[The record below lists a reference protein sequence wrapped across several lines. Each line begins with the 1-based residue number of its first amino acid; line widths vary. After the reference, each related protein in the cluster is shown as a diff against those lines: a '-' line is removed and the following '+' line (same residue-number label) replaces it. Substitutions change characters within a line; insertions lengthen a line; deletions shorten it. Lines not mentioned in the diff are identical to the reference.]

1 MSQEIKI
8 GSILVRENTVFP
20 PGVSVESDTFLPG
33 WKLVRNLN
41 GYGLARIIVKANWNF
56 FYLAGEIRAIALGRG
71 GSSAFRRALKR
82 IVVRRE
88 GQNYN
93 SLEITR
99 VVAKR
104 FLGIPFLS
112 IAANSRHIQKGMGL
126 IPTRNFVFRMPA
138 PAPSEEAA
146 AKRYTAMISSS

>member
-1 MSQEIKI
+1 MSQEITI

-20 PGVSVESDTFLPG
+20 PGVSVESDTLLPG

-71 GSSAFRRALKR
+71 GSAAFRRALKR

-126 IPTRNFVFRMPA
+126 IPTRNFVLRMPV
-138 PAPSEEAA
+138 PDPSEEAA
-146 AKRYTAMISSS
+146 AERYTAMISSS

>member
-1 MSQEIKI
+1 MSQEITI

-41 GYGLARIIVKANWNF
+41 GYGLARIIVKADWNF

-71 GSSAFRRALKR
+71 GSAAFRRALKR

-126 IPTRNFVFRMPA
+126 IPTRNFVLRMPV
-138 PAPSEEAA
+138 PDPSEEAA
-146 AKRYTAMISSS
+146 AERYTAMISSS

>member
-1 MSQEIKI
+1 MSQEITI

-71 GSSAFRRALKR
+71 GSAAFRRALKR

-126 IPTRNFVFRMPA
+126 IPTRNFVLRMPV
-138 PAPSEEAA
+138 PDPSEEAA

>member
-8 GSILVRENTVFP
+8 GSILFRENTVFP
-20 PGVSVESDTFLPG
+20 AGVSVDSDAFLPG
-33 WKLVRNLN
+33 WKLVRNLD
-41 GYGLARIIVKANWNF
+41 GYGLARMIVKVNWNF

-71 GSSAFRRALKR
+71 GSATFRRALKR
-82 IVVRRE
+82 ITAGRE
-88 GQNYN
+88 GQTYN

-126 IPTRNFVFRMPA
+126 IPTRNFVLRTPV
-138 PAPSEEAA
+138 PAPSGEAA

>member
-1 MSQEIKI
+1 MSQEITI

-71 GSSAFRRALKR
+71 GSAAFRRALKR

-126 IPTRNFVFRMPA
+126 IPTRNFVLRMPV
-138 PAPSEEAA
+138 PDPSEEAA
-146 AKRYTAMISSS
+146 AERYTAMISSS

>member
-8 GSILVRENTVFP
+8 GSILIRENMVFP
-20 PGVSVESDTFLPG
+20 AGVSVESDAFLPG
-33 WKLVRNLN
+33 WKLVRDLN
-41 GYGLARIIVKANWNF
+41 GYELARMIVKANWNF
-56 FYLAGEIRAIALGRG
+56 FYLAGEIRAMTLGRG
-71 GSSAFRRALKR
+71 GSAAFRRTLRR
-82 IVVRRE
+82 IVAKRE

-112 IAANSRHIQKGMGL
+112 IAANSRHIQEGIGL
-126 IPTRNFVFRMPA
+126 VPTRNFVLRMPV
-138 PAPSEEAA
+138 PAPNEEVVT
-146 AKRYTAMISSS
+146 KRYTAMISSS

>member
-33 WKLVRNLN
+33 WKLVRILN

-56 FYLAGEIRAIALGRG
+56 FYLAGEIRAIALGRE

-126 IPTRNFVFRMPA
+126 IPTRNFVLRMPA
-138 PAPSEEAA
+138 TAPSEEAA
-146 AKRYTAMISSS
+146 AEPYTAMISSS

>member
-1 MSQEIKI
+1 MSPEIKI

-20 PGVSVESDTFLPG
+20 AGVSVDSDAFLPG

-41 GYGLARIIVKANWNF
+41 GYGLARMVVKANWNF
-56 FYLAGEIRAIALGRG
+56 FYLAGEIKAIALGRG
-71 GSSAFRRALKR
+71 GAATFRRALKR
-82 IVVRRE
+82 IVARRE

-99 VVAKR
+99 VLPKR

-112 IAANSRHIQKGMGL
+112 VAVNSRHIQKGMGL
-126 IPTRNFVFRMPA
+126 IPTRDFVLRMPA

>member
-1 MSQEIKI
+1 
-8 GSILVRENTVFP
+8 VRSEQ
-20 PGVSVESDTFLPG
+20 S
-33 WKLVRNLN
+33 
-41 GYGLARIIVKANWNF
+41 
-56 FYLAGEIRAIALGRG
+56 LGRG
-71 GSSAFRRALKR
+71 GSAAFRRALKR

-126 IPTRNFVFRMPA
+126 IPTRNFVLRMPV
-138 PAPSEEAA
+138 PDPSEEAA
-146 AKRYTAMISSS
+146 AERYTAMISSS